1 MDGSERVVR
10 RYDELVVEIHEETA
24 GAGEAAAEAAEG
36 TLAAAIERTGRAR
49 VVFAT
54 GTSQLAFFAGLRAA
68 DGVDWGRVEAFHMDE
83 YLGIHETHPAG
94 FRAFLRRELV
104 EPLGIGTF
112 HGIDGD
118 PGRAQQTAERY
129 ARRLAEAPIDL
140 CCMGIGEN
148 GHLAFNDPPVAR
160 FDDPEDVKVVPL
172 DEASR
177 RQQVGEGHFGSLDE
191 VPTHAL
197 TLTIPALLRAS
208 RVQVLA
214 PEARKAEAVRAAL
227 EGPVEERC
235 PASILR
241 RTPHATLYLDAASGS
256 RLSRG

>member
-1 MDGSERVVR
+1 MDGSDRAVR
-10 RYDELVVEIHEETA
+10 RYDELVVEIHEDA
-24 GAGEAAAEAAEG
+24 RGAGEAAAAAAAEI
-36 TLAAAIERTGRAR
+36 LATAIGRSGRAR

-54 GTSQLAFFAGLRAA
+54 GTSQLAFFAALRAA
-68 DGVDWGRVEAFHMDE
+68 TGVDWRRVEAFHMDE
-83 YLGIHETHPAG
+83 YLGIDERHPAG
-94 FRAFLRRELV
+94 FRPFLRRELI

-118 PGRAQQTAERY
+118 PERAAETAERY
-129 ARRLAEAPIDL
+129 ARLLAEAPIDL

-177 RQQVGEGHFGSLDE
+177 RQQVGEGHFASLDE

-214 PEARKAEAVRAAL
+214 PEARKAEAVRVAL

-241 RTPHATLYLDAASGS
+241 RASHASLYLDAASAS
-256 RLSRG
+256 RLSGA